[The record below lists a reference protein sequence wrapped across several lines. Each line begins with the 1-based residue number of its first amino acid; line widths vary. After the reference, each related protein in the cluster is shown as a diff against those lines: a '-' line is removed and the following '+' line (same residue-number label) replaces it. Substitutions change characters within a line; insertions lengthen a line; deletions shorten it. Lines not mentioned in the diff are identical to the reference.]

1 MATLLQVNNLCKSY
15 DVEPLFDELTL
26 SVSTN
31 QHIGVIGRNGAG
43 KSTLFRII
51 VGEEESESGDVIVYN
66 DTRIGYLRQ
75 QETLFGPTETVID
88 FLMRSSGKE
97 EWECAKMAGIFD
109 IKKEALVQPITS
121 FAGGYQMRVSI
132 IAMLLDEPNLLLLDE
147 PTNYLDLSTLLL
159 LENFLRNFS
168 GSFLLISHDR
178 EFLKRTC
185 TETLEIAH
193 GKARYYAGP
202 LEAFLTYK
210 AEQDEFARRYN
221 KKIAKQQR
229 HMQDFV
235 DRFRYKASKASQA
248 QSLLKK
254 IQKLETIT
262 ILNPL
267 KTASIT
273 IPRIPD
279 KKGIALTL
287 DDVSIGYTDK
297 LVADHVS
304 FQIERGEHVAIVG
317 NNGQGKS
324 TLLKTIAGTL
334 PLLSG
339 TMKFGVHL
347 RIGYYA
353 QHVPEMLNPKDQ
365 VLSHLQHCA
374 GPSVPDQEILR
385 MAGNFLFHGDDVKKP
400 ISVLSGGE
408 KARLCLAGL
417 LLQKFDMLLLDEPTN
432 HLDFETVEALAGG
445 LSESNITILFVSH
458 NRTFVQQ
465 IATSVIEV
473 GGGRVMRSLHD
484 YENYVY
490 HLKEQLN
497 IQEIV
502 QSTGNER
509 KEQRKEIMRLL
520 KEEKK
525 KLHELELETMEL
537 EKRKQDLLKWFEE
550 NATSFS
556 RVKQEEM
563 NDVTLELH
571 KHEQAWFQSQED
583 IQKLEEVLEQLR

>member
-1 MATLLQVNNLCKSY
+1 MATLLQVNNLCKAY
-15 DVEPLFDELTL
+15 DIEPLFDELTL

-51 VGEEESESGDVIVYN
+51 VGEEESESGDVTIYK

-75 QETLFGPTETVID
+75 QETLFGPSETVID

-97 EWECAKMAGIFD
+97 EWECAKMAGMFD
-109 IKKEALVQPITS
+109 IKKEALVQTITS

-159 LENFLRNFS
+159 LENFLRAYT

-202 LEAFLTYK
+202 LEAYLAYK
-210 AEQDEFARRYN
+210 EEQDEFARRYN

-248 QSLLKK
+248 QSLIKK

-273 IPRIPD
+273 IPRILD

-287 DDVSIGYTDK
+287 DDVSIGYADTV
-297 LVADHVS
+297 VASGVRFD
-304 FQIERGEHVAIVG
+304 IERGEHVAIVG

-324 TLLKTIAGTL
+324 TLLKTIAGALPTL
-334 PLLSG
+334 GG

-347 RIGYYA
+347 RTGYYA

-365 VLSHLQHCA
+365 ILSHLQHCA
-374 GPSVPDQEILR
+374 GAGVPDQEILR

-432 HLDFETVEALAGG
+432 HLDFETVEALANG
-445 LSESNITILFVSH
+445 LAESNTTILFVSH

-473 GGGRVMRSLHD
+473 GGGKVVRSLHD

-571 KHEQAWFQSQED
+571 KYEQAWFQSQED
-583 IQKLEEVLEQLR
+583 MQKLEEVLEQLR